1 MNHVPFSQND
11 ITQRDRDWLR
21 IHDEARFILSPHSC
35 SKFGGSCLW
44 AWSGESVLFFLVS
57 SFQSCFEEHP
67 NSPARW
73 QKAELL
79 VLLDPRP
86 PRPRACAV
94 TGIVA
99 WRSPGCEGLLWLM
112 WGSRSSCRSNES
124 KACDVRGEWTGNGCV
139 FLLG

>member
-1 MNHVPFSQND
+1 MCRSARM
-11 ITQRDRDWLR
+11 TSLR
-21 IHDEARFILSPHSC
+21 EIVTGCEFMMKRGLY
-35 SKFGGSCLW
+35 CLLTV
-44 AWSGESVLFFLVS
+44 AQSSGVLVCGLGRENQFFFFLVS
-57 SFQSCFEEHP
+57 SCQSCFEEHP